1 MAKRYQRIQV
11 LDSKQGNNTVRYYA
25 TTKYPTIPLDINDIY
40 VITTVGD
47 RYDTLANTFY
57 SDPQLWWII
66 SIANGSLNQN
76 SIVPPIGSQIRIPSN
91 PAKIISLF
99 NALNSTDV
107 ESNG

>member
-1 MAKRYQRIQV
+1 MAKRYQRTQV
-11 LDSKQGNNTVRYYA
+11 LNSKQGNNTVRHYA

-40 VITTVGD
+40 VITTIGD

-66 SIANGSLNQN
+66 SIANESLNQN